1 MKQKPHAELEFVEHE
16 FVEYDNLEIPS
27 VEFDSNLQDILNSSP

>member
-16 FVEYDNLEIPS
+16 FVEYDKLEIPS
-27 VEFDSNLQDILNSSP
+27 VTILSMKSIVICRTC